1 MWVNITILVIS
12 FLLFFYISIIL
23 LYRNWFL
30 KLKPF
35 ISNTSQTPTV
45 SFSVLVPARNEEENI
60 EHCIR
65 SIYSQEYPADLF
77 EVIIIN
83 DHSTDKTSEIVQ
95 SLQHRYASLKLIQ
108 LQDVLNG
115 KIVNAYKKKA
125 IATAIEKATGD
136 WIVTTDADCIISNQW
151 LKLYDHYIQQNNV
164 VFIAAPVLYQNTGKV
179 SSIFQCLDFISL
191 QAITAASVS
200 AGFHSMCN
208 GANLAYQKKAFHA
221 VNGFRDIE
229 AKASGDDMLLMH
241 KIKKNFKGRIGMLFS
256 QDAIVKTH
264 PMPNWKSFFN
274 QRIRWA
280 SKVSYFSDYKIISVL
295 LLLYLLNI
303 SVLILPIAGILNSK
317 FLIFWV
323 FIIIIKA
330 FAELLLMKPAAKF
343 FKQEKL
349 LRWFWLMQPIH
360 IIYTVV
366 AGFMGIAGSYEWKGR
381 NVK

>member
-35 ISNTSQTPTV
+35 ILDSNLTPITA
-45 SFSVLVPARNEEENI
+45 FSVLVSARNEEENI

-65 SIYSQEYPADLF
+65 SIYSQEYPTKLF

-83 DHSTDKTSEIVQ
+83 DHSTDKTAVIVQ
-95 SLQHRYASLKLIQ
+95 SLQQQYASLKLIQ

-115 KIVNAYKKKA
+115 EILNAYKKKA
-125 IATAIEKATGD
+125 IATAIEQAKGD
-136 WIVTTDADCIISNQW
+136 WIVTTDADCIIGNQW

-164 VFIAAPVLYQNTGKV
+164 VFIASPVLYENTGKV

-221 VNGFRDIE
+221 VNGFKDIE

-241 KIKKNFKGRIGMLFS
+241 KIKNSFTGKVGMLFS
-256 QDAIVKTH
+256 QEAIVKTY
-264 PMPNWKSFFN
+264 PMPNWKSFIN

-280 SKVSYFSDYKIISVL
+280 SKASYFSDARIL
-295 LLLYLLNI
+295 
-303 SVLILPIAGILNSK
+303 SVLILLYLFNVSLFILPFAGIININ
-317 FLIFWV
+317 FLFFWML
-323 FIIIIKA
+323 IIIIKT
-330 FAELLLMKPAAKF
+330 FTELLLMKPAAKF

-349 LRWFWLMQPIH
+349 LQWFWLMQPIH
-360 IIYTVV
+360 ILYIVV
-366 AGFMGIAGSYEWKGR
+366 AGFMGMVGSYEWKGR